1 MSTASSEEWR
11 GHSSWLEYVSCIQ
24 MLLLVLSSADFSS
37 SCINGE
43 WHLLIMG
50 DIVVHRG
57 LKVMASTCTTKTNRG
72 RAITSSGLESEGGY
86 YHSNNS
92 PTSYIFF
99 SCTLRTEPIA
109 CQSLHLHIPLCV
121 LLTMSLLQPR

>member
-1 MSTASSEEWR
+1 MR
-11 GHSSWLEYVSCIQ
+11 
-24 MLLLVLSSADFSS
+24 
-37 SCINGE
+37 
-43 WHLLIMG
+43 

-92 PTSYIFF
+92 LTYIFL
-99 SCTLRTEPIA
+99 SCTLRTEPIG
-109 CQSLHLHIPLCV
+109 CQSLHLRILLCV
-121 LLTMSLLQPR
+121 LLTMSLLQRR